1 MMQNIRKS
9 LLFVADQTPI
19 SRIEGK
25 ETAQLIPSPNVCIEI
40 GYAIQSKRSEQILL
54 AQMQRPDLGATSFDL
69 PNYQCLQFK
78 NGAELDKILPRVL
91 EPICTA
97 LIYFII

>member
-25 ETAQLIPSPNVCIEI
+25 ETAQLIPSPNVLKSAMQYKVS
-40 GYAIQSKRSEQILL
+40 GLSKS
-54 AQMQRPDLGATSFDL
+54 
-69 PNYQCLQFK
+69 C
-78 NGAELDKILPRVL
+78 
-91 EPICTA
+91 
-97 LIYFII
+97 